1 MCKLNKKG
9 DSGDM
14 TLAGSEYI
22 MIRYEK
28 IRYVSIGVQ
37 AILHGKQHAH
47 DVLELGL
54 VLDGHLRLSTKSG
67 TVTLGPGQLMLCNA
81 YESHTISSLTDKPAH
96 LLSVWISGHFGR
108 EYSAHISN
116 LVFDAAALAT
126 LPQAAADT
134 IRGRMLDAAKCYFS
148 ESAGFPLECIGSVSL
163 LLAELLRSVPYQSGT
178 DADNAI
184 KKKNIGRMHRISM
197 YIEQHYKEKLTLSEL
212 AQAEELTA
220 AYMSRIFRE
229 LFHMSFQEYLN
240 LLRLERALPL
250 LRDANVY
257 LVDVC
262 MECGFSDTRYLNS
275 VCQKVFG
282 CSATEYRKQH
292 TDHKL
297 VPRLDSL
304 HRNEAAYTDNECLEL
319 LQAFQS

>member
-1 MCKLNKKG
+1 MV
-9 DSGDM
+9 
-14 TLAGSEYI
+14 
-22 MIRYEK
+22 RYEK

-37 AILHGKQHAH
+37 AIQIGKQHAH

-54 VLDGHLRLSTKSG
+54 VLDGNLRVNTKNGSAI
-67 TVTLGPGQLMLCNA
+67 LGPGQLLLFNP
-81 YESHTISSLTDKPAH
+81 YESHTVSAVSDTPAH
-96 LLSVWISGHFGR
+96 LLSVWISSHFGR
-108 EYSAHISN
+108 EYCAYISN
-116 LVFDAAALAT
+116 LVFDAGALET
-126 LPQAAADT
+126 LPPAAADT
-134 IRGRMLDAAKCYFS
+134 IRSRMLDAAQCYFS
-148 ESAGFPLECIGSVSL
+148 ESAGFPLECVGSVNL

-212 AQAEELTA
+212 AQAEDLTA

-250 LRDANVY
+250 LRDPNVY

-282 CSATEYRKQH
+282 CSATEYRKQYAGYG
-292 TDHKL
+292 T
-297 VPRLDSL
+297 VPHFDRLQSS
-304 HRNEAAYTDNECLEL
+304 EAAYNDRESLEFVE
-319 LQAFQS
+319 AFLKK